1 MVIFGEKRHSS
12 NLFLQQFNKQEVLLD
27 LISAWMNV
35 TAHKGRV
42 ILFFVLLFLL
52 TERIWLSG
60 LCVKE
65 GSFYSLFVLL
75 FLLTESIW
83 LSGLCVKEGSFNFI
97 VCPALPYLV
106 IL

>member
-1 MVIFGEKRHSS
+1 MACSVNRHETVS
-12 NLFLQQFNKQEVLLD
+12 LFKFPRKSLLD

-35 TAHKGRV
+35 TAHKERV
-42 ILFFVLLFLL
+42 ILLFILLFLL
-52 TERIWLSG
+52 TESIWLSG

-97 VCPALPYLV
+97 VCPALPYLA